1 MLHLFDKEKLELN
14 EQRIFRQ
21 YIAKTLN
28 LDPSNKPQHHRPK
41 SSKQE
46 DGSGDDSD
54 REDSE
59 GEMDEDKIVLPAG
72 KTICFLIVKIPLYI
86 SM

>member
-1 MLHLFDKEKLELN
+1 MN

-28 LDPSNKPQHHRPK
+28 LDPSNNPHHHRPK
-41 SSKQE
+41 SSARE

-59 GEMDEDKIVLPAG
+59 GEIDEDKIVLPAG
-72 KTICFLIVKIPLYI
+72 ITNCFLLTYMNLKSSFIL
-86 SM
+86 SFM